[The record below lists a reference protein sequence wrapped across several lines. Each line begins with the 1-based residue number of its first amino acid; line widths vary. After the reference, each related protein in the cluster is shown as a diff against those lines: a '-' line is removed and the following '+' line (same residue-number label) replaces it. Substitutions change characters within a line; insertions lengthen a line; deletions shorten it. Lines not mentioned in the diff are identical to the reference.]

1 MPVKKKEG
9 ININIKVGDTKSKS
23 KPKRRVVKKPKSKV
37 VYLQPQQTG
46 SLGTQVGSISTGL
59 VRDVNTY
66 TEEVNKRNKA
76 LKDKAEEEQKAL
88 DIEKKKEESMKRQL
102 ELRKGLGESDA
113 TLKAYENYLKSP
125 QKKGVMKR
133 PFISKEM
140 EKELGEEYK
149 KEFGEE
155 LKSSNVFY
163 DYKKNSVSNPESL
176 KPQQTRMGDDY
187 ESTMREL
194 DNLLK

>member
-46 SLGTQVGSISTGL
+46 SLGTQAGSISTGL

-88 DIEKKKEESMKRQL
+88 DIEKKKEASIKKQL
-102 ELRKGLGESDA
+102 EDTQKIRKELEKNPD
-113 TLKAYENYLKSP
+113 
-125 QKKGVMKR
+125 
-133 PFISKEM
+133 SKEWLDVWD
-140 EKELGEEYK
+140 ELTKNSVKEP
-149 KEFGEE
+149 
-155 LKSSNVFY
+155 Y